1 LWLSEKSCFIDPKNV
16 LELTTVWLQDTL
28 QPNNYQFYVSEILY
42 SYESR
47 WKIRNIKFRHH
58 HPSEYTQGF
67 NPMPPNTPILKLMLD
82 IYFDDFGTF
91 RNVYHSLGGIY
102 LQFCNMP
109 FELRKQLKNHFVLS
123 FVPFG
128 GEFDDTM
135 KPIINEI
142 KALEKGTLI
151 SINGQDIWI
160 IAALGVVTADL
171 PQGNDL
177 ADTKRHGGNLG
188 CRSCLAPK
196 EQLNDFSFDIKLNA
210 RYHHLTNDKIHIL
223 EELIQ
228 EGESQKIISEYCT
241 ENGLRTQPSIL
252 NQLTRDR
259 HLQTPQDAYHAIAGK
274 IQRFMECTFSILN
287 PNGETAFLNYWRNL
301 ETPAGWYRLPNPIK
315 HRRSF
320 MFSDILRL
328 AMVMP
333 FLLWRFLTVEH
344 IKDFEI
350 TSLQRRLIDL
360 KKSRQKKPSPAQVIN
375 TLISCWVAVAK
386 AARLCFSLV
395 FTEQLYLDLK
405 NALRT
410 ESDILIKVVKY
421 LFIYLFFTFFTFS
434 NNFLIFTIFSFF
446 QMILQVY
453 RIYM

>member
-1 LWLSEKSCFIDPKNV
+1 
-16 LELTTVWLQDTL
+16 
-28 QPNNYQFYVSEILY
+28 
-42 SYESR
+42 
-47 WKIRNIKFRHH
+47 
-58 HPSEYTQGF
+58 
-67 NPMPPNTPILKLMLD
+67 
-82 IYFDDFGTF
+82 
-91 RNVYHSLGGIY
+91 
-102 LQFCNMP
+102 
-109 FELRKQLKNHFVLS
+109 
-123 FVPFG
+123 
-128 GEFDDTM
+128 
-135 KPIINEI
+135 
-142 KALEKGTLI
+142 
-151 SINGQDIWI
+151 
-160 IAALGVVTADL
+160 
-171 PQGNDL
+171 DL

-421 LFIYLFFTFFTFS
+421 LFIYLFFTFFT
-434 NNFLIFTIFSFF
+434 
-446 QMILQVY
+446 
-453 RIYM
+453 